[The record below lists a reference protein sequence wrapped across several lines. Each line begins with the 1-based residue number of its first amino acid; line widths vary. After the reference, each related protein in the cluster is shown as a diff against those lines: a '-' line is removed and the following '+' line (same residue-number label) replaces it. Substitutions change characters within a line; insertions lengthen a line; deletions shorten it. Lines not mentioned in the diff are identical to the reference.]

1 MGRLIGVI
9 NPRATSG
16 ADAERFAHSSRVGA
30 SAAPKSDTERIG
42 RYEVVGRIDRGTLST
57 VYRAYDRGRE
67 RHVALKI
74 LGAHLEDYDI
84 GARFFR
90 ELRLAAG
97 LHHPNIIT
105 IFEVDTHEG
114 RPFVAMELV
123 DGESLAGFIQRRA
136 PIALANRLQI
146 ADGICAALEYAHGR
160 GLVHGAVKPS
170 SVLVGEEYAVKVT
183 CSARRAEPRHVHVAI
198 RQFKASHL

>member
-1 MGRLIGVI
+1 M
-9 NPRATSG
+9 
-16 ADAERFAHSSRVGA
+16 GA

-57 VYRAYDRGRE
+57 VYRAYDPGRE

-160 GLVHGAVKPS
+160 GMVHGAVKPS